1 MGASFLL
8 AGGLT
13 ACGGGGN
20 SLPSTLGQ
28 INGQNPGA
36 TQSSIGPAAQQN
48 SPTPSATVRAASTVT
63 GASYTAI
70 DAGGAASGN
79 WIADTDYS
87 GSATW
92 TSTVTN
98 AINTSKVSNPALQA
112 VYQSQRTGSAFTYAV
127 PNLTPNAAYT
137 VRLHF
142 VESWFTSAAQRS
154 FNVAINGAQVLSNF
168 DIYKAAGGSNI
179 AIAEPFTAHA
189 DATGKITV
197 SFSAVINN
205 ASVAGIEI
213 TGASS
218 APTPVPATP
227 TPVATTPPA
236 SDVLELDAGGGAS
249 GSWLADADA
258 TGGWAATVTNA
269 INTSLVSNPA
279 PQAVYQS
286 QRAGPTLTYALPKLT
301 PNAAYTVRLHFVE
314 SWFTSAGQRVFNV
327 SINGAQALANFDIFK
342 AAGGSNIAI
351 AEPIATHADSS
362 GKITIVLSA
371 TVNNASI
378 AGIEVIG
385 GASAPSS
392 PAPKPSVSAVP
403 TPAPVTSSQFPLPS
417 AYFLGNTPFH
427 HKIATLEA
435 YGAAV
440 ASNSS
445 SVTSNWWSAGIKSNN
460 DPYQMSPL
468 WIARSGD
475 PGYTVHC
482 TAAGYESGG
491 CDANG
496 KVVHFPSGARTQ
508 PNNTD
513 NHILVI
519 DPNFAGISG
528 GAEVDLWGSDSPACA
543 MNGGSP
549 GSVNCAWGG
558 YVPLNGNGL
567 FVESVDPY
575 STGNA
580 GRYAFALFTL
590 TAQDLLNAA
599 NGKPIS
605 HALGMGV
612 RCVDTTGG
620 IYPSRDGADNTCQ
633 SAGVP
638 TPNIVYGDVLHL
650 KSSVNVPSLGGSVY
664 CQAILQAYQTYGAY
678 VYDTGPGYGSGV
690 NTENPIVETV
700 EYAQYSN
707 PWYNTIEPAMQKY
720 DGDGSPGTGFGTQS
734 CLNHTTESAW
744 ETVHLNQAGD
754 GGLPPI
760 LVQ

>member
-1 MGASFLL
+1 VARP
-8 AGGLT
+8 A
-13 ACGGGGN
+13 
-20 SLPSTLGQ
+20 STLAA
-28 INGQNPGA
+28 A
-36 TQSSIGPAAQQN
+36 T
-48 SPTPSATVRAASTVT
+48 
-63 GASYTAI
+63 ASYTAI
-70 DAGGAASGN
+70 DAGGAASGS
-79 WIADTDYS
+79 WLADTDYT
-87 GSATW
+87 GAW
-92 TSTVTN
+92 TATVTN
-98 AINTSKVSNPALQA
+98 SINTSKVSNPAPQA
-112 VYQSQRTGSAFTYAV
+112 VYQSQRTGTAFTYAV

-142 VESWFTSAAQRS
+142 VESWFTSAGQRQ
-154 FNVAINGAQVLSNF
+154 FNVAINGAQVLANF
-168 DIYKAAGGSNI
+168 DIFKAAGGSNI
-179 AIAEPFTAHA
+179 AIAEPFSAHA
-189 DATGKITV
+189 DATGKITIA
-197 SFSAVINN
+197 FSATINN

-213 TGASS
+213 SGASGAPTPVPV

-227 TPVATTPPA
+227 APAPVTSTGT
-236 SDVLELDAGGGAS
+236 DVMDVDAGGSAS
-249 GSWLADADA
+249 GSWLADEQY
-258 TGGWAATVTNA
+258 TGGWTATVTNA

-286 QRAGPTLTYALPKLT
+286 QRTGTALTYALPNFT

-314 SWFTSAGQRVFNV
+314 SWFTSAGQRIFNV
-327 SINGAQALANFDIFK
+327 SVNGVQALSNFDIFK
-342 AAGGSNIAI
+342 AAGGTNIAI

-362 GKITIVLSA
+362 GKITVVLTA

-378 AGIEVIG
+378 AGIEIMG
-385 GASAPSS
+385 GASAAST
-392 PAPKPSVSAVP
+392 PAPKPVASAAP
-403 TPAPVTSSQFPLPS
+403 TAAPAPVASSQFPLPS

-435 YGAAV
+435 YGATV

-445 SVTSNWWSAGIKSNN
+445 SVTSNWWSEGIKSNN

-468 WIARSGD
+468 WMAHSGD
-475 PGYTVHC
+475 PSYTVHC

-496 KVVHFPSGARTQ
+496 KVVHFPAGARTQ

-519 DPNFAGISG
+519 DPTFAGISG

-543 MNGGSP
+543 MSSGNP

-558 YVPLNGNGL
+558 YVNLNSNGL
-567 FVESVDPY
+567 FDESADPF

-580 GRYAFALFTL
+580 GRYAFGLFTL

-599 NGKPIS
+599 NGKPIP

-612 RCVDTTGG
+612 RCVDTSGG
-620 IYPSRDGADNTCQ
+620 IYPSGDGADNTCQ
-633 SAGVP
+633 SAGIA
-638 TPNIVYGDVLHL
+638 TPNLVYGDILHL

-678 VYDTGPGYGSGV
+678 IYDTGPGYGSGV

-700 EYAQYSN
+700 EYSQYSN
-707 PWYNTIEPAMQKY
+707 PWYNTIEPAMQKS

-734 CLNHTTESAW
+734 CLNHTTESDW
-744 ETVHLNQAGD
+744 ETIHLNQAGD
-754 GGLPPI
+754 AGLPPI
-760 LVQ
+760 VVQ